1 MFQGFT
7 PETIDF
13 LWGLRLNNR
22 RDWFMEHKEEY
33 QKTLYEPM
41 KELAQEV
48 FEPFLDVPNMSRKVS
63 RIYKDA
69 RMHPAVP
76 YKEGLWFSM
85 RPDGLPWSEQPT
97 LFFQIRPERYDFGF
111 LLWHPTAAMTT
122 KWRSLMADR
131 PEEFPQLV
139 KTMERKTGL
148 QFEGTPYCR
157 KKPCPAEILEPYYNL
172 KNMSMEISR
181 EPDDLLFSAEL
192 AKTVRETLQK
202 LLPMYEYCLKFTMEQ

>member
-13 LWGLRLNNR
+13 LWGLRLNNQ
-22 RDWFMEHKEEY
+22 RDWFMAHKEQY

-48 FEPFLDVPNMSRKVS
+48 FEPFVDIPNMGRKVS

-85 RPDGLPWSEQPT
+85 RPDGKPWSEQPT
-97 LFFQIRPERYDFGF
+97 LFFEIRPEGYTYGF
-111 LLWHPTAAMTT
+111 ILWHPTAAMTT
-122 KWRSLMADR
+122 KWRSMMAEK
-131 PEEFPQLV
+131 PEEFPHLV
-139 KTMERKTGL
+139 RTMEQATGL
-148 QFEGTPYCR
+148 SFESEPYYR
-157 KKPCPAEILEPYYNL
+157 KKPCPAEILQPYYNL
-172 KNMSMEISR
+172 KNFNLEAR
-181 EPDDLLFSAEL
+181 RAPDELLFSADL
-192 AKTVRETLQK
+192 SRTVRETLQK
-202 LLPMYEYCLKFTMEQ
+202 LLPMYEYCLKFTT